1 MQPVIPVPLPNF
13 LQKTCFI
20 QMNTGSAGYILASR
34 FLETQDWIPW
44 TTPLH
49 LVASIYSAW
58 NLYPSSFT
66 LCTFNHVATRPVSPC
81 SVTLCSLSKTLNA
94 SKLHAFIVHL
104 LMIMCWNNYVLSY
117 TNATMF
123 TCNNTSLFQTLHFLL
138 SRWNTSA
145 QCKGP
150 ITHITSRH

>member
-1 MQPVIPVPLPNF
+1 MRLVIHVPLPNF

-20 QMNTGSAGYILASR
+20 QMNSGSAEYLLASR
-34 FLETQDWIPW
+34 ILETLEWIPW

-66 LCTFNHVATRPVSPC
+66 LCTSNHIATKPVSPC
-81 SVTLCSLSKTLNA
+81 SVTLCSLNKTLNA
-94 SKLHAFIVHL
+94 SKLHEFKVHL
-104 LMIMCWNNYVLSY
+104 LMIMCSNNYVLSY
-117 TNATMF
+117 SNATINISM
-123 TCNNTSLFQTLHFLL
+123 FQTLHFLL

-145 QCKGP
+145 QCTEP
-150 ITHITSRH
+150 ITLITSHH